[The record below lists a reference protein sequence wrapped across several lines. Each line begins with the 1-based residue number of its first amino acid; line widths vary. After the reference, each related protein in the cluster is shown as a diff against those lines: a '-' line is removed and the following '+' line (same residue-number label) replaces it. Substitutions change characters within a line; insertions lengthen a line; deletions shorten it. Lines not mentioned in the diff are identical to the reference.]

1 MQPAPNGADRHLQDL
16 GHGLVLLS
24 FHVLHNQNSAVFRG
38 EATQRPLHP
47 LLLLLLFQ
55 GVDAN
60 GHVVRTLKA
69 GTYTIVVRDYSKFH
83 NFELEREHGFEREV
97 TDVSTVETKTMKVKL
112 TRGSYEV
119 YCDPHKESMVQRFTV
134 R

>member
-1 MQPAPNGADRHLQDL
+1 MRAIAALAVVASVVAFAVAQVAGAASTPKLIGVVGKNGAFKISLK
-16 GHGLVLLS
+16 
-24 FHVLHNQNSAVFRG
+24 
-38 EATQRPLHP
+38 
-47 LLLLLLFQ
+47 
-55 GVDAN
+55 DAN

-97 TDVSTVETKTMKVKL
+97 TDVSNVETKTVRVKL

>member
-1 MQPAPNGADRHLQDL
+1 MRAIAALAVVASVAAFAVAQVAGAASTPKLI
-16 GHGLVLLS
+16 
-24 FHVLHNQNSAVFRG
+24 
-38 EATQRPLHP
+38 
-47 LLLLLLFQ
+47 
-55 GVDAN
+55 GVVGKDGAFKISLKDAR
-60 GHVVRTLKA
+60 GHVVRSLEA

-97 TDVSTVETKTMKVKL
+97 TDVSTVETKTMRIKL

>member
-1 MQPAPNGADRHLQDL
+1 MRAIAALAVVASVVAFAVAQVAGAASTPKLIGVVGKNGAFKISLK
-16 GHGLVLLS
+16 
-24 FHVLHNQNSAVFRG
+24 
-38 EATQRPLHP
+38 
-47 LLLLLLFQ
+47 
-55 GVDAN
+55 DAN

-119 YCDPHKESMVQRFTV
+119 YCDPHKESMVQHFTV

>member
-1 MQPAPNGADRHLQDL
+1 MRAIAALAVVAAAVASVVAFVVAQGAGAAATPKLIGAVGKNGAFKISLK
-16 GHGLVLLS
+16 
-24 FHVLHNQNSAVFRG
+24 
-38 EATQRPLHP
+38 
-47 LLLLLLFQ
+47 
-55 GVDAN
+55 DAN

-83 NFELEREHGFEREV
+83 NFELEREV
-97 TDVSTVETKTMKVKL
+97 TDVSTVETKTMRVKL

>member
-1 MQPAPNGADRHLQDL
+1 MRAIAALVVVAAAVASVVAFVVAQGAGAAATPKLIGAVGKNGAFKISLK
-16 GHGLVLLS
+16 
-24 FHVLHNQNSAVFRG
+24 
-38 EATQRPLHP
+38 
-47 LLLLLLFQ
+47 
-55 GVDAN
+55 DAN

-97 TDVSTVETKTMKVKL
+97 TDVSTVETKSMKVKL

>member
-1 MQPAPNGADRHLQDL
+1 MRASAALAVVAIGASVVAFTVAQGAGAASSPKLTGVVGKNGAFTISLK
-16 GHGLVLLS
+16 
-24 FHVLHNQNSAVFRG
+24 
-38 EATQRPLHP
+38 
-47 LLLLLLFQ
+47 
-55 GVDAN
+55 DAR

-97 TDVSTVETKTMKVKL
+97 TDVSTVETKTIRVRL
-112 TRGSYEV
+112 ARGSYEV

-134 R
+134 S